1 MTQTLG
7 HATESASG
15 VSSAAVSSPLPV
27 SAVLAW
33 WGTAWLRGDA
43 VPDLLLDAV
52 IGDDAT
58 HAVAGLPGENGSVTL
73 VAALATL
80 RTRGATGFGCAVPAA
95 GDPVGLGGPPAFN
108 AAALDAGEAVV
119 ATGSGLGLV
128 PSRVGAAIVWKAFPA
143 GPRSIADV
151 GEADRELR
159 SAFLDSANQLAALD
173 VARWRPEVAD
183 ELMNLRHPHPVAA
196 PPGIPARCLD
206 LAGRGL
212 QAMTIVDLALEDD
225 GGAISAH
232 EIELRREALRP
243 LDRAGRRAL
252 VAACSPEVWPP
263 D

>member
-1 MTQTLG
+1 MT
-7 HATESASG
+7 
-15 VSSAAVSSPLPV
+15 SPLPV

-43 VPDLLLDAV
+43 VPDLVLDAV
-52 IGDDAT
+52 IGEDAT
-58 HAVAGLPGENGSVTL
+58 HAVSGLPGEDGSVTL
-73 VAALATL
+73 VSALATL
-80 RTRGATGFGCAVPAA
+80 RARGATGFGCAVPAA

-128 PSRVGAAIVWKAFPA
+128 PSRVGAAIVWQAFPA
-143 GPRSIADV
+143 GPRSVADV

-183 ELMNLRHPHPVAA
+183 ELMNLRHPHPVTA
-196 PPGIPARCLD
+196 PPGIPGRCLD

-225 GGAISAH
+225 GGALTAH
-232 EIELRREALRP
+232 DATARWAAIAP
-243 LDRAGRRAL
+243 LGRAGRRAL
-252 VAACSPEVWPP
+252 VASASPEVWPP
-263 D
+263 DA